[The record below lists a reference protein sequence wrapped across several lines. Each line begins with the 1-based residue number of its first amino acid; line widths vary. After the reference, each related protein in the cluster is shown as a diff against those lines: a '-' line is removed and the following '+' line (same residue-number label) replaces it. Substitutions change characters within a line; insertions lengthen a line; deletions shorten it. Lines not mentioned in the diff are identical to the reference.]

1 MIYIT
6 ALCSECGVAL
16 RVYQASAGGTGDL
29 YLTVGADGQ
38 LGAQALCKNATMC
51 AERQA
56 AR

>member
-1 MIYIT
+1 MIYVE
-6 ALCSECGVAL
+6 ALCSECGAAL
-16 RVYQASAGGTGDL
+16 RVYQNSAGGTGDL

-38 LGAQALCKNATMC
+38 LGAQALCKNTAMC